1 MKSGVYF
8 VHYNHIDAFLK
19 AAEKSGRRP
28 LTTSTYD
35 YVKNEEYKNLY
46 RVFSLDSED
55 KSYGNRIGYWDAMT
69 LDKMEHWKNWNNTD
83 AYIENWIPKKVVI

>member
-19 AAEKSGRRP
+19 EAEKSGRRP
-28 LTTSTYD
+28 LTTNTYD
-35 YVKNEEYKNLY
+35 YLTNEEYANLY

-55 KSYGNRIGYWDAMT
+55 KSYGNRIGCWDAMT
-69 LDKMEHWKNWNNTD
+69 VDKMKHWKNWSYTD
-83 AYIENWIPKKVVI
+83 PYIENWKPKKVVI